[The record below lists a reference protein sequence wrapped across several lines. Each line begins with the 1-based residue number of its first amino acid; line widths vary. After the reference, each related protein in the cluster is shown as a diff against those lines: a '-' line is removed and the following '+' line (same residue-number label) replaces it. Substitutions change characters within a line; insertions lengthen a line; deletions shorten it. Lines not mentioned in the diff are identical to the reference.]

1 MKIIRTPIEELI
13 KYIEDLYRNQNKK
26 VHDDIISLIDE
37 YHCKFSK
44 YHTII
49 PLGYEIM
56 EDWCDGNW
64 DNTMENCP
72 NIPGIIIS
80 REKDGKREYAF
91 VGPTCYSDSQSKTE
105 TLSYYTINSC
115 GHIVSHI
122 FFPEQWQCWG
132 APTRYFYFNQ
142 SKYIEGNDWAF
153 GDRIITKLCFGH
165 DVKILQSLLQRYKTS
180 LSITGRVDTD
190 TINILHELQA
200 LLNLPMEDKI
210 NPRSANGRILISYL
224 TNESKDIIF

>member
-72 NIPGIIIS
+72 NIPGIIVS

-91 VGPTCYSDSQSKTE
+91 VGPTCYSDSQSKIE
-105 TLSYYTINSC
+105 TLSYYIINSC
-115 GHIVSHI
+115 GHIASHI
-122 FFPEQWQCWG
+122 FFPE
-132 APTRYFYFNQ
+132 
-142 SKYIEGNDWAF
+142 
-153 GDRIITKLCFGH
+153 
-165 DVKILQSLLQRYKTS
+165 
-180 LSITGRVDTD
+180 
-190 TINILHELQA
+190 
-200 LLNLPMEDKI
+200 
-210 NPRSANGRILISYL
+210 
-224 TNESKDIIF
+224 